1 MDPRTHW
8 QELYRT
14 RKPTEVSWYQPT
26 AVLSL
31 SMIRRVAPDH
41 SAAVID
47 VGGGASTLVDG
58 LLAEGY
64 GRVTVLDVSGA
75 ALAGASVGKDAAR
88 VTWLEADVL
97 EAALPAC
104 AYDVWHDRAV
114 FNFLT
119 ESADRRRYVKQ
130 VRTSV
135 RPWGHAV
142 VATFAPDGPERCSG
156 LEVERYGPV
165 DLHGQFGS
173 DFQLLESA
181 REEHRT
187 PAGAIQ
193 PFIYCLFRVGGGP
206 GRR

>member
-1 MDPRTHW
+1 VVGETPGSITPW
-8 QELYRT
+8 
-14 RKPTEVSWYQPT
+14 
-26 AVLSL
+26 AVT
-31 SMIRRVAPDH
+31 
-41 SAAVID
+41 VIG
-47 VGGGASTLVDG
+47 VRGGASTLVDG

-64 GRVTVLDVSGA
+64 GKVTVLDVSGA
-75 ALAGASVGKDAAR
+75 ALAGASARVGKDAAR

-114 FNFLT
+114 FHFLT
-119 ESADRRRYVKQ
+119 ESADRRRYVEQ

-165 DLHGQFGS
+165 ELHGQFGS
-173 DFQLLESA
+173 D
-181 REEHRT
+181 
-187 PAGAIQ
+187 
-193 PFIYCLFRVGGGP
+193 FIYCLFRVGGGP
-206 GRR
+206 GTR